1 MRGRVIGSV
10 ASQASGS
17 TPAGRLI
24 ARAMIGIALSVVACN
39 HDTRADAAAHADS
52 SFVVRDSGVVSVAA
66 DSQTGPARDWSAI
79 TASDTLRVI
88 APFNSTTYFI
98 YRGEPMG
105 YEYELVKAFAAAHHL
120 IVKMS
125 VVEDRDSLFN
135 MLRSGRADVAIA
147 RLVPMPQD
155 SGKVSFTI
163 PLYHTDPVLVQRK
176 APPATAAAKL
186 PHPADTVLRPG
197 PAERGAPVGSA
208 KSLTIRARLV
218 RQPSDLAGQKVTLP
232 DQSPYRQTLVE
243 LSDTTG
249 DIDVVE
255 VDSSSEALIRAVAQ
269 GNENYTVTEDNL
281 AKLQG
286 SYFRNLLIHPVVGAS
301 KPVAWAVGRRA
312 TMLRDTL
319 NAWLGDQRNHG
330 VLDRLYNK
338 YFVDQHGY
346 VTRVA
351 SRYLTSRTGTLSP
364 YDSLLKSAAAQL
376 GWDWRLLG
384 SQAYQESEF
393 KASARSWAGALGLL
407 QVMPATARQFGV
419 RNPLNPAQNVTAAT
433 KYLKWLEAHWAKAV
447 SDPAERLKFVL
458 ASYNAGAGH
467 IEDAQRLTSANGG
480 DPKKWADVSY
490 WVLQLSKAEAYTQ
503 PEVKFGFCRG
513 LEPVMYVT
521 AILDRFQHYK
531 QFVTPDT
538 TVTTRVG
545 MSSVADEVARGR

>member
-1 MRGRVIGSV
+1 MSRTIDALDTGRRR
-10 ASQASGS
+10 ASRCGA
-17 TPAGRLI
+17 AF
-24 ARAMIGIALSVVACN
+24 ALSLVALGMTALGGCN
-39 HDTRADAAAHADS
+39 RDRRADAAAHADS
-52 SFVVRDSGVVSVAA
+52 SFVKRDTGVVTVAA
-66 DSQTGPARDWSAI
+66 DAQEPAARDWSGIVAD
-79 TASDTLRVI
+79 DTLRVL

-125 VVEDRDSLFN
+125 VIEDRDSLLT
-135 MLRSGRADVAIA
+135 MLQRGRADVVIA
-147 RLVPMPQD
+147 RLIPMRQD

-176 APPATAAAKL
+176 APPAVAAAKL

-197 PAERGAPVGSA
+197 PAERGAPAGSA

-218 RQPSDLAGQKVTLP
+218 QRPSDLAGQKVTLP
-232 DQSPYRQTLVE
+232 AQSPYRQTLVE
-243 LSDTTG
+243 LADTTG

-281 AKLQG
+281 AKLQSG
-286 SYFRNLLIHPVVGAS
+286 YFRNLLVQPVMGAARPVV
-301 KPVAWAVGRRA
+301 WAVNRRA

-319 NAWLGDQRNHG
+319 NAWLGDERNHG
-330 VLDRLYNK
+330 VLDRMYHK

-346 VTRVA
+346 TTRVG
-351 SRYLTSRTGTLSP
+351 SRFLTSRTGVLSP
-364 YDSLLKSAAAQL
+364 YDDLLRSAATQL

-384 SQAYQESEF
+384 SQMYQESQF

-419 RNPLNPAQNVTAAT
+419 RNPLNPQQNVTAAV
-433 KYLKWLEAHWAKAV
+433 KYLEWLEAHWAKAID
-447 SDPAERLKFVL
+447 DPAERLKFVL
-458 ASYNAGAGH
+458 ASYNAGTGH
-467 IEDAQRLTSANGG
+467 IEDAQRLASANGG
-480 DPKKWADVSY
+480 NPKKWNDVSY

-513 LEPVMYVT
+513 LEPVMYVS
-521 AILDRFQHYK
+521 AILGRFQNYK
-531 QFVTPDT
+531 QFVTGDST
-538 TVTTRVG
+538 TTP
-545 MSSVADEVARGR
+545 AARAGR